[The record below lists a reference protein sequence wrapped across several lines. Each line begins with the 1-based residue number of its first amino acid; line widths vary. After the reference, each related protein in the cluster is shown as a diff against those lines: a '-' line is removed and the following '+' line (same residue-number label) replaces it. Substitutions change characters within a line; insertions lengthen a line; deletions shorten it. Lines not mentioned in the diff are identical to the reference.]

1 MATMRNLLIVEDDQE
16 WRDAYSRTAAKSGA
30 FRVKVA
36 EDLLSAKALIDE
48 IQFAVAFIDIGL
60 DVNDDQNVDGLLV
73 MEKIRSIDEAT
84 SIVVVTGR
92 SGRDVM
98 PITRAA
104 LKRFKAFDIVPK
116 GGTEPAE
123 IRRLLLTGLEEFEK
137 QLGKQLQTH
146 PSGRE
151 SLRGAEDPQFWDDEM
166 LRMTN
171 AKGGAKGFY
180 GFIDRLLAPYIPLI
194 ASEAGAGVHSDP
206 ATRLVHGAFWSRAI
220 GQGIV
225 VCFGPEDKL
234 ADPVSKAKEAKLL
247 LDRYRVGEVLE
258 EHSAHGLSGVV
269 FALSETARDQF
280 AASVPS

>member
-1 MATMRNLLIVEDDQE
+1 MATMRNLLIVEDDEE
-16 WRDAYSRTAAKSGA
+16 WRDAYSRTAAKSGV

-36 EDLLSAKALIDE
+36 EDLSSARALIDE

-104 LKRFKAFDIVPK
+104 LKRFKAFDIVAK
-116 GGTEPAE
+116 SGTEPTE
-123 IRRLLLTGLEEFEK
+123 IRRLLLSGLDEFEK
-137 QLGKQLQTH
+137 QLQTN
-146 PSGRE
+146 PSGRD
-151 SLRGAEDPQFWDDEM
+151 SLRGDKEQRFWDDEM
-166 LRMTN
+166 LRVTH
-171 AKGGAKGFY
+171 AKGGAPGFY
-180 GFIDRLLAPYIPLI
+180 SFIDRLLAPYVPLI
-194 ASEAGAGVHSDP
+194 PSEASTGVHCDT
-206 ATRLVHGAFWSRAI
+206 ATHLVHGAYWSRAI
-220 GQGIV
+220 GQGIA

-234 ADPVSKAKEAKLL
+234 AEPVSKAKAAKVL
-247 LDRYRVGEVLE
+247 LDKYRVGEILE

-269 FALSETARDQF
+269 FDVSETSRDQF

>member
-1 MATMRNLLIVEDDQE
+1 MRNLLIVEDDEE
-16 WRDAYSRTAAKSGA
+16 WREAYSRTAAKSGV

-36 EDLLSAKALIDE
+36 EDLASARALIDE

-104 LKRFKAFDIVPK
+104 LKRFKAVDIVQK
-116 GGTEPAE
+116 AGTEPAE
-123 IRRLLLTGLEEFEK
+123 IRRLLLSGLEEFEK
-137 QLGKQLQTH
+137 QLKEQ

-151 SLRGAEDPQFWDDEM
+151 SLRGAKEQRFWDDEM
-166 LRMTN
+166 LRVTH
-171 AKGGAKGFY
+171 AKGGAPGFY
-180 GFIDRLLAPYIPLI
+180 SFIDRLLAPYVPLI
-194 ASEAGAGVHSDP
+194 GKQAGAGVHSET
-206 ATRLVHGAFWSRAI
+206 ATGIVHGAYWSRSI
-220 GQGIV
+220 GTGV
-225 VCFGPEDKL
+225 AVCFGPEGSL
-234 ADPVSKAKEAKLL
+234 AEPVRQAKDAKVLL
-247 LDRYRVGEVLE
+247 GKYRVGEVLE

-269 FALSETARDQF
+269 FALSETSRDQF
-280 AASVPS
+280 AASVPN